1 MRGRQILVVSLDRVI
16 LINMLILTY
25 KSTKLD
31 AKEKIPVPYAYT
43 PVLTVR
49 KPNCKTSIKS
59 RGYLLLKLV
68 KT

>member
-1 MRGRQILVVSLDRVI
+1 LSLVGGS
-16 LINMLILTY
+16 LTY

-31 AKEKIPVPYAYT
+31 AKEKIPVPYAYI

>member
-1 MRGRQILVVSLDRVI
+1 VSTNERHDDD
-16 LINMLILTY
+16 LTY

-31 AKEKIPVPYAYT
+31 AKEKIPVPYAYI

-49 KPNCKTSIKS
+49 KPNCKTSIKN